1 MLLSSK
7 PKRHRYPASVISF
20 IVWRYHRFN
29 DSYRDI
35 SETLAFRGIVV
46 SYETVRKWCL
56 KFASFFCTVLSDDND
71 RFNYYVKNAKADG
84 SQSYDLQIDALR
96 QAGVKAENIYKEK
109 LSGKNT
115 DRPELTSCLRPLRQG
130 DVLIV
135 WKLDRLGRSLKDL
148 VSIVD
153 EINETGVSFKV
164 LSGHGASID
173 TSTPAGKMVFGIFS
187 ALAEYERELIRE
199 RTIAGL
205 SAARARG
212 KVGGRK
218 FKLTKNQLRMVQY

>member
-1 MLLSSK
+1 MLIGYV
-7 PKRHRYPASVISF
+7 R
-20 IVWRYHRFN
+20 
-29 DSYRDI
+29 
-35 SETLAFRGIVV
+35 V
-46 SYETVRKWCL
+46 S
-56 KFASFFCTVLSDDND
+56 
-71 RFNYYVKNAKADG
+71 KADG

-96 QAGVKAENIYKEK
+96 QTGVKEENIYKEK

-115 DRPELTSCLRPLRQG
+115 DRPELASCLRALRQG

-153 EINETGVSFKV
+153 EINERGVSFKV

-173 TSTPAGKMVFGIFS
+173 TSTPAGKMVFDIFS
-187 ALAEYERELIRE
+187 ALSEYERELIRE

-218 FKLTKNQLRMVQY
+218 FKLTKNQLRMVQLAIQDRNTNVTELCKELGITRAALYKYVSPQGEMRERGLKLMNINN